1 LDGGFF
7 VGMTILQT
15 PYRSPLVVAEA
26 IKDIIKDKVVCELGC
41 ACGDLMVEMQKYAKE
56 VRGME
61 LDPVRVK
68 ICKERGLNVT
78 EGNEFDDPIPNAEVY
93 YIWCD
98 LYHLLPRIMKKGLW
112 IIASDLLSGENKEIE
127 KLNLNGY
134 WIDVPYNE
142 GSEWKQNG
150 TVKLF
155 VANSD
160 ENPLPYLET
169 PYRSPLAVTEAIKD
183 LIKDKIVYEL
193 GCACGDLMISMQ
205 RYAKEVVGMEINP
218 ERVRVCKERNLNV
231 IESNVFKDSIPK
243 ADVYYIWIETDDLSL
258 LVKRITD
265 AVLILASD
273 PSIGEE
279 IQIESLNLNGY
290 WINVDY
296 NEGNGYRQNGTF
308 KLFITKV

>member
-1 LDGGFF
+1 MDGGFF

-26 IKDIIKDKVVCELGC
+26 IKDI
-41 ACGDLMVEMQKYAKE
+41 
-56 VRGME
+56 
-61 LDPVRVK
+61 
-68 ICKERGLNVT
+68 
-78 EGNEFDDPIPNAEVY
+78 
-93 YIWCD
+93 
-98 LYHLLPRIMKKGLW
+98 
-112 IIASDLLSGENKEIE
+112 
-127 KLNLNGY
+127 
-134 WIDVPYNE
+134 
-142 GSEWKQNG
+142 
-150 TVKLF
+150 
-155 VANSD
+155 
-160 ENPLPYLET
+160 
-169 PYRSPLAVTEAIKD
+169 
-183 LIKDKIVYEL
+183 IKDKIVYEL